1 MRSGSVLFGVLVLG
15 AAAATAQPIAVNHSG
30 FVLGAD
36 DTPVSGPLPMRFR
49 LTTAAAPSEAGDQ
62 TVWRSDV
69 CTVTLTEGY
78 YAVLLGH
85 ECNAAADPLDRA
97 HLPVDSRRWL
107 EIEIGDVAMAPRLSL
122 SSVPLATTALR
133 ALQAD
138 RLGTLAP
145 EDVWA
150 KDDDLLTARVGAD
163 TLAGALARK
172 LESVTVAGPLTGN
185 GASQPIS
192 MPAATGAQDGY
203 LARQD
208 WTRFDQK
215 VEQTDPRLSDPR
227 VPTGTAGGDL
237 LGTYPAPTVAALHG
251 RTVSSAAPG
260 TGQALRWSGTAWTPQ
275 TVVDPSDPRLTDARV
290 PKGTASGD
298 LGGTYPAPVVT
309 ALQGQPVSSV
319 VPTNGY
325 ALRWNGSQWI
335 PQAVVD
341 PTDPRLTDTRVP
353 KGTAGGDLAGT
364 YPNPTVDGLHGRP
377 VANTAPGVG
386 QVLKWNGSA
395 WAPDTDLNGHWN
407 LSGGVLSHTDNPV
420 HVQAVKQL
428 NDGALTTYSNNLRR
442 FQLEVT
448 KAWAD
453 RSVPINHTILTDLC
467 GDDDGCSVTV
477 GMRSWDAANIGS
489 VASRGPHR
497 FFYSPSTGRWRISD
511 HDTDGVDG
519 NGSVQHVLR
528 AWDCYFS
535 DGIYHSR
542 NSTSDTV
549 GFGLLNWQGDYR
561 YAGMSCLL
569 IIDD

>member
-275 TVVDPSDPRLTDARV
+275 TVVDPSDPRLTD
-290 PKGTASGD
+290 
-298 LGGTYPAPVVT
+298 
-309 ALQGQPVSSV
+309 
-319 VPTNGY
+319 
-325 ALRWNGSQWI
+325 
-335 PQAVVD
+335 
-341 PTDPRLTDTRVP
+341 TRVP